1 MFWWHQKAWLINLIV
16 FDDIK
21 KFFNLDNQV
30 DLPLHPP
37 SYQDSSGLPNYQDT
51 FQVNMIETP
60 CNIWWQLL
68 QHLVRIMTILCR
80 RVVITAVTLQATT
93 AFRHKCSLQGLTR
106 TQLTKTII
114 LSCSQILQPRLHR
127 GGEGRGGK
135 ATVEPL
141 PCLQPVPRGADLS
154 GGGGGGGRGG
164 GGGGRGQRALHH
176 LWGTGGA
183 LTFLPHLYICYTIH
197 NIPLIL

>member
-1 MFWWHQKAWLINLIV
+1 MTSKSFSALTTRLTCLCIHLLTRIL
-16 FDDIK
+16 
-21 KFFNLDNQV
+21 QV
-30 DLPLHPP
+30 YRTTKTHFRYKNDW
-37 SYQDSSGLPNYQDT
+37 NT
-51 FQVNMIETP
+51 
-60 CNIWWQLL
+60 L

-135 ATVEPL
+135 AAVEPL

-176 LWGTGGA
+176 LWGTGRA

>member
-1 MFWWHQKAWLINLIV
+1 MTSKSLIGQFDS

-30 DLPLHPP
+30 ELPLHPP

-60 CNIWWQLL
+60 FGEDYD
-68 QHLVRIMTILCR
+68 HSR

-114 LSCSQILQPRLHR
+114 ISCSQILQPRLHR

-176 LWGTGGA
+176 L
-183 LTFLPHLYICYTIH
+183 
-197 NIPLIL
+197 

>member
-1 MFWWHQKAWLINLIV
+1 M
-16 FDDIK
+16 
-21 KFFNLDNQV
+21 
-30 DLPLHPP
+30 
-37 SYQDSSGLPNYQDT
+37 
-51 FQVNMIETP
+51 
-60 CNIWWQLL
+60 
-68 QHLVRIMTILCR
+68 QHLATIIATFGEDYDHSR

-106 TQLTKTII
+106 AQLTKTII

-135 ATVEPL
+135 AAVEPI

-164 GGGGRGQRALHH
+164 GGGGGGGQRALHH
-176 LWGTGGA
+176 L
-183 LTFLPHLYICYTIH
+183 
-197 NIPLIL
+197 

>member
-1 MFWWHQKAWLINLIV
+1 MNVLMTSKSLIDQFDS

-30 DLPLHPP
+30 ELPLHPP

-60 CNIWWQLL
+60 FGEDYD
-68 QHLVRIMTILCR
+68 HSR

-135 ATVEPL
+135 AAVEPL

-176 LWGTGGA
+176 L
-183 LTFLPHLYICYTIH
+183 
-197 NIPLIL
+197 

>member
-1 MFWWHQKAWLINLIV
+1 MINLIV
-16 FDDIK
+16 LMTSKSLIDQFDSFDDIK
-21 KFFNLDNQV
+21 KFFIQV

-60 CNIWWQLL
+60 FGEDYD
-68 QHLVRIMTILCR
+68 HSR

-135 ATVEPL
+135 AAVEPL

-176 LWGTGGA
+176 L
-183 LTFLPHLYICYTIH
+183 
-197 NIPLIL
+197 

>member
-1 MFWWHQKAWLINLIV
+1 MTSKSLIDQFDS

-60 CNIWWQLL
+60 FGEDYD
-68 QHLVRIMTILCR
+68 HSR

-127 GGEGRGGK
+127 GGKGRGGK

-176 LWGTGGA
+176 L
-183 LTFLPHLYICYTIH
+183 
-197 NIPLIL
+197 